1 MSKGYFKDAK
11 GLHFTIYSSQLQV
24 GKFAAAEDH
33 QFLNAL
39 GERITTIDL
48 TVKSA
53 EFEELLHQFRKET
66 HIVMDVVSG
75 QNFIGRKQYF
85 LSSRI
90 RCISRFDNSVSVLG
104 RMSTELG
111 TTVLWYKSKSSSF

>member
-24 GKFAAAEDH
+24 GKFAAVEDH
-33 QFLNAL
+33 QFLNGL
-39 GERITTIDL
+39 GERITNDL

-66 HIVMDVVSG
+66 HIVMDVVSR
-75 QNFIGRKQYF
+75 QNFIGLKEYF
-85 LSSRI
+85 LSSGI
-90 RCISRFDNSVSVLG
+90 RCIS
-104 RMSTELG
+104 
-111 TTVLWYKSKSSSF
+111 